1 MHASTHACTPA
12 PDTHACTHS
21 LTRLWCPSYTRCAP
35 YLLISLRTHAIA
47 LSIIYANFL
56 RTHTIIASITT
67 HVMCIVDTTI
77 IVYDTHKRSAP
88 YWFISSREFVGLT
101 FHRKYMPGSCQWL
114 RHRFASKTR
123 WVRPLHRTPIH
134 LPHPPLSDPFSSHP
148 RCFSTSGPFSL
159 PPFLALALLLSLL
172 FPPPAK
178 RPATSTK
185 HHKHQKQK
193 D

>member
-12 PDTHACTHS
+12 PHTHACTHS
-21 LTRLWCPSYTRCAP
+21 LTQLWYLSYTRCAP

-88 YWFISSREFVGLT
+88 YWFISSREFCRAHFSPQIHARLLS
-101 FHRKYMPGSCQWL
+101 MAP
-114 RHRFASKTR
+114 
-123 WVRPLHRTPIH
+123 TPICVQNS
-134 LPHPPLSDPFSSHP
+134 LGTPSSSHP
-148 RCFSTSGPFSL
+148 HPFAPPSSL
-159 PPFLALALLLSLL
+159 RPLLLASSLL
-172 FPPPAK
+172 FHLRALFPSSVPSPRHIRSALS
-178 RPATSTK
+178 RPA
-185 HHKHQKQK
+185 
-193 D
+193 